1 MKITYPVARILG
13 TIAESKASDLSVPMA
28 IALMDA
34 EGGLLFFGRM
44 DGTLPASTEIAI
56 SKAYTA
62 AVLRMATHELGK
74 LAQPG
79 GELYGIQH
87 THNGRIVLFGGGIPL
102 QLNGQVVGGAIGIS
116 GGTVNEDVQVA
127 EYVVNALEEMEYW
140 AKRIKM
146 FLPSQPLEN
155 VRISQL
161 ENRLKEVFEQ
171 MNCVLPAGA
180 PSFLAG
186 AILLASSEEY

>member
-13 TIAESKASDLSVPMA
+13 TIAESKASDLSVPVA
-28 IALMDA
+28 IALTDGK
-34 EGGLLFFGRM
+34 GGLLFFGRM

-56 SKAYTA
+56 SKAYTS
-62 AVLRMATHELGK
+62 AVLHMATHELGK

-87 THNGRIVLFGGGIPL
+87 THNGKIVLFGGGIPL
-102 QLNGQVVGGAIGIS
+102 QLNGQVVGAIGIS
-116 GGTVNEDVQVA
+116 GGSVNEDVQVA
-127 EYVVNALEEMEYW
+127 EYVVNALEEMESW
-140 AKRIKM
+140 AKRIKV

-155 VRISQL
+155 IWISQL
-161 ENRLKEVFEQ
+161 ENRLKEAFEQ
-171 MNCVLPAGA
+171 MNCALSTDA

-186 AILLASSEEY
+186 AILLVDSVRQ

>member
-13 TIAESKASDLSVPMA
+13 NIAESKASDLAVPMA
-28 IALMDA
+28 IALMDG

-44 DGTLPASTEIAI
+44 DGTLPASTEIAT

-87 THNGRIVLFGGGIPL
+87 THDGKIVLFGGGLPL
-102 QLNGQVVGGAIGIS
+102 QLNGQVVGAIGIS
-116 GGTVNEDVQVA
+116 GGSVNEDIQVA
-127 EYVVNALEEMEYW
+127 EYVVNTLEEMEYW
-140 AKRIKM
+140 AKRIKV
-146 FLPSQPLEN
+146 FLPTQPLDN
-155 VRISQL
+155 IRISQL

-171 MNCVLPAGA
+171 MNCALPAGA
-180 PSFLAG
+180 PSLLAG

>member
-13 TIAESKASDLSVPMA
+13 TIAETKASDLSVPMA
-28 IALMDA
+28 IALMDG

-87 THNGRIVLFGGGIPL
+87 THNGKIVLFGGGLPL
-102 QLNGQVVGGAIGIS
+102 QLNGQVVGAIGIS
-116 GGTVNEDVQVA
+116 GGSVNEDVQVA

-155 VRISQL
+155 IRISQL
-161 ENRLKEVFEQ
+161 ENSLKEAFEQ
-171 MNCVLPAGA
+171 MNCALPAGA

-186 AILLASSEEY
+186 AILMASSEEY

>member
-13 TIAESKASDLSVPMA
+13 TIAESKASDLAVPMA
-28 IALMDA
+28 IALMDG

-87 THNGRIVLFGGGIPL
+87 THDGKIVLFGGGLPL
-102 QLNGQVVGGAIGIS
+102 QLNGQVVGAIGIS
-116 GGTVNEDVQVA
+116 GGSVNEDVQVA

-140 AKRIKM
+140 AKRIKV
-146 FLPSQPLEN
+146 FLPSQPLDN
-155 VRISQL
+155 IRISQL

-171 MNCVLPAGA
+171 MNCALPAGA

-186 AILLASSEEY
+186 AILMASSEEY

>member
-28 IALMDA
+28 IALMDGK
-34 EGGLLFFGRM
+34 GGLLFFSRM
-44 DGTLPASTEIAI
+44 DDTLPASTEIAI

-62 AVLRMATHELGK
+62 AVLHMATHELGK

-87 THNGRIVLFGGGIPL
+87 THNGKIVLFGGGLPL
-102 QLNGQVVGGAIGIS
+102 QLNGQFVGGIGIS
-116 GGTVNEDVQVA
+116 GGSVNEDVQVA
-127 EYVVNALEEMEYW
+127 EFVVNAFEEMEYW

-146 FLPSQPLEN
+146 FLPSQTLEN
-155 VRISQL
+155 IRVSQL
-161 ENRLKEVFEQ
+161 ENRLREVLEQ
-171 MNCVLPAGA
+171 MNCDLPTSA

-186 AILLASSEEY
+186 AILLVDSVRE

>member
-13 TIAESKASDLSVPMA
+13 TIAESKASDLALPMA
-28 IALMDA
+28 IALMDG

-62 AVLRMATHELGK
+62 AVLRMATDEVGK

-87 THNGRIVLFGGGIPL
+87 THNGKIVLFGGGLPL
-102 QLNGQVVGGAIGIS
+102 QLNGQFVGGIGIS
-116 GGTVNEDVQVA
+116 GGSVNEDVRVA
-127 EYVVNALEEMEYW
+127 ENVVNALEKMEYW
-140 AKRIKM
+140 AKHIKTS
-146 FLPSQPLEN
+146 LPSQLFEN
-155 VRISQL
+155 IRIYQL
-161 ENRLKEVFEQ
+161 EHRLNEVFDQ
-171 MNCVLPAGA
+171 MNCDLPTGA
-180 PSFLAG
+180 PSVLVG
-186 AILLASSEEY
+186 AILLASSEKY

>member
-28 IALMDA
+28 IALMDGK
-34 EGGLLFFGRM
+34 GGLLFFSRM
-44 DGTLPASTEIAI
+44 DDTLPASTEIAI

-62 AVLRMATHELGK
+62 AVLHMATHELGK

-87 THNGRIVLFGGGIPL
+87 THNGKIVLFGGGLPL
-102 QLNGQVVGGAIGIS
+102 QLNGQFVGGIGIS
-116 GGTVNEDVQVA
+116 GGSVNEDVQVA
-127 EYVVNALEEMEYW
+127 EFVVNAFEEMEYW

-146 FLPSQPLEN
+146 FLPSQTLEN
-155 VRISQL
+155 IRVSQL
-161 ENRLKEVFEQ
+161 ENRLREVLEQ
-171 MNCVLPAGA
+171 MNCDLPTSA

-186 AILLASSEEY
+186 AILLVDSVLE

>member
-1 MKITYPVARILG
+1 MKITYPVACILG
-13 TIAESKASDLSVPMA
+13 TIAESKASNLSVPMA
-28 IALMDA
+28 IALTDGK
-34 EGGLLFFGRM
+34 GGLLFFGRM

-56 SKAYTA
+56 FKAYSA
-62 AVLRMATHELGK
+62 AVLRMTTHELGK

-87 THNGRIVLFGGGIPL
+87 THNGKIVLFGGGFPL
-102 QLNGQVVGGAIGIS
+102 HLNEQVVGAIGIS
-116 GGTVNEDVQVA
+116 GGSVNEDVQVA

-140 AKRIKM
+140 AKRIKT

-155 VRISQL
+155 IRISHL

-171 MNCVLPAGA
+171 MNCSLPTGA

-186 AILLASSEEY
+186 AILLASS

>member
-13 TIAESKASDLSVPMA
+13 NIAESKASDLAVPMA
-28 IALMDA
+28 IALMDG

-44 DGTLPASTEIAI
+44 DGTLPASTEIAT

-87 THNGRIVLFGGGIPL
+87 THNGKIVLFGGGLPL
-102 QLNGQVVGGAIGIS
+102 QLNGQVVGAIGIS
-116 GGTVNEDVQVA
+116 GGSVNEDVQVA

-155 VRISQL
+155 IRISQL
-161 ENRLKEVFEQ
+161 ENSLKEEFEQ
-171 MNCVLPAGA
+171 MNCALPAGA

-186 AILLASSEEY
+186 AILMASSEEY